1 MASFGETF
9 GPGSTA
15 YQLFV
20 WSVVN
25 QVISTLLSPAF
36 TELGYSINDAAP
48 IVVLSPADLA
58 HAVVRSYQD
67 RASAAADAQKSGID
81 ADRFQILT
89 DLAGVAPGPQ
99 QLAEALRRGVI
110 PATGSGADS
119 TSFEQ
124 GIRETDLLDKW
135 TDTIKAL
142 AMLWP
147 SPADIIDA
155 VVKNQIPTAE
165 GQATYERVGG
175 DPQWYQLLVDING
188 NPPSPTELLELA
200 QRQLIPW
207 HGTGPDAT
215 TFQQGIFEGRT
226 KDKWEPLYELLN
238 NYFPTVSEVVELY
251 KWGQLDVPTATK
263 LMSQRGL
270 SADYAAKWIAY
281 ADANIIDAYRGLT
294 EQAILA
300 MLSLSYISDD
310 QARTM
315 LNATHHG
322 PAAIDELIAYGH
334 IQRTIQSANQ
344 AISRVGSLYQGRKI
358 TADSATTA
366 LTTLGVEPS
375 AIPNIIA
382 DWDAIVNVNVKLLT
396 AAEIADAWEYEIMD
410 LGTATQELQNIGYTP
425 YDAWV
430 YLSIKN
436 KAPLPDQ
443 PAQGPG
449 APLGAVTPGTT

>member
-1 MASFGETF
+1 MASFDEVF
-9 GPGSTA
+9 GKGSTA

-36 TELGYSINDAAP
+36 TELGYTINDAAP

-67 RASAAADAQKSGID
+67 ASSAAADAQKSGID
-81 ADRFQILT
+81 AARFKILT

-135 TDTIKAL
+135 TDTVKAL
-142 AMLWP
+142 ALLWP

-155 VVKNQIPTAE
+155 VVKNQVPLAE
-165 GQATYERVGG
+165 GQATYEKVGG

-270 SADYAAKWIAY
+270 SPDYAAKWIAY

-300 MLSLSYISDD
+300 MLSLSYITDD

-315 LNATHHG
+315 LTATHHG
-322 PAAIDELIAYGH
+322 TAAIDELIAYGH

-358 TADSATTA
+358 TAASATTA

-375 AIPNIIA
+375 AIPQIIA

-396 AAEIADAWEYEIMD
+396 AAEIADAWFYEIMD
-410 LGTATQELQNIGYTP
+410 LPTAIQELANIGYTP
-425 YDAWV
+425 YDSWV

>member
-1 MASFGETF
+1 VASFSDTF

-25 QVISTLLSPAF
+25 QVLSALLSPAF
-36 TELGYSINDAAP
+36 TELAYGVNTAAP
-48 IVVLSPADLA
+48 VVELSPADLA

-67 RASAAADAQKSGID
+67 ASSAATAAAKSGLA
-81 ADRFQILT
+81 ADRFQVLT

-99 QLAEALRRGVI
+99 QLAEALRRQAI
-110 PATGSGADS
+110 PETGSGADS
-119 TSFEQ
+119 ISFEQ

-135 TDTIKAL
+135 APVIKAISL
-142 AMLWP
+142 LWP

-155 VVKNQIPTAE
+155 TVKGQIDPTT
-165 GQATYERVGG
+165 GIDTYAQVGG
-175 DPQWYQLLVDING
+175 DPKWYQLLVDTNG

-207 HGTGPDAT
+207 TGTGPDAIS
-215 TFQQGIFEGRT
+215 FEQGIYEGRT
-226 KDKWEPLYELLN
+226 KDKWEQYYAALN
-238 NYFPTVSEVVELY
+238 NYFPTVSEVVDLY
-251 KWGQLDVPTATK
+251 RWGQLDVPTATK

-270 SADYAAKWIAY
+270 DADYAAKWIAY
-281 ADANIIDAYRGLT
+281 ADANAIDDYRGLT

-300 MLSLSYISDD
+300 MLSLSYITDD
-310 QARTM
+310 QARVM
-315 LNATHHG
+315 LLGIHKG
-322 PAAIDELIAYGH
+322 SAAIDELIAYGH

-358 TADSATTA
+358 TADAATTA
-366 LTTLGVEPS
+366 LTTLGVEAA
-375 AIPNIIA
+375 AIPDIIA

-410 LGTATQELQNIGYTP
+410 VGTATQELINIGYTP

-436 KAPLPDQ
+436 KAALPGQ

-449 APLGAVTPGTT
+449 PGLGTVTPGTT

>member
-1 MASFGETF
+1 MASFDEVF
-9 GPGSTA
+9 GKGSTA

-25 QVISTLLSPAF
+25 QVLSTLLGPAF
-36 TELGYSINDAAP
+36 AELAYTVNDAAP
-48 IVVLSPADLA
+48 IVVLSPAELA
-58 HAVVRSYQD
+58 HAVVRNYM
-67 RASAAADAQKSGID
+67 AAADGQAEARKSGVD
-81 ADRFQILT
+81 GGRFQVLT

-99 QLAEALRRGVI
+99 QLAEALRRAVI
-110 PATGSGADS
+110 PETGSGAAS
-119 TSFEQ
+119 ISFEQ

-135 TDTIKAL
+135 TPVIKAL

-155 VVKNQIPTAE
+155 TVKGQIDPAAGVE
-165 GQATYERVGG
+165 TYAKVGG
-175 DPQWYQLLVDING
+175 DPQWYQLLVNTNG

-200 QRQLIPW
+200 QRQIIPW

-215 TFQQGIFEGRT
+215 TFQQGIYEGRT
-226 KDKWEPLYELLN
+226 KDKWEPQYEALN
-238 NYFPTVSEVVELY
+238 DYFPTVSEVVELY
-251 KWGQLDVPTATK
+251 KWGQLDVPQATK

-281 ADANIIDAYRGLT
+281 ADANAINDYRGLT
-294 EQAILA
+294 IQAILA

-315 LNATHHG
+315 LTATHHG
-322 PAAIDELIAYGH
+322 TAAIEELIAYGH

-358 TADSATTA
+358 TAQSATTA
-366 LTTLGVEPS
+366 LTTLGVEPA
-375 AIPNIIA
+375 AIPQIIA

-396 AAEIADAWEYEIMD
+396 AAEIADAWEYNIMD
-410 LGTATQELQNIGYTP
+410 TATATQELSNIGYTP

-436 KAPLPDQ
+436 KAPLPGQ
-443 PAQGPG
+443 PEQGPG

>member
-36 TELGYSINDAAP
+36 AELGYTVNDSAP
-48 IVVLSPADLA
+48 VVVLTPADLA
-58 HAVVRSYQD
+58 HAVVRSYMAEGD
-67 RASAAADAQKSGID
+67 AAAEARKSGVD
-81 ADRFQILT
+81 AARFAVLR

-135 TDTIKAL
+135 TDTVKAL
-142 AMLWP
+142 AELWP
-147 SPADIIDA
+147 SPADVIDA
-155 VVKNQIPTAE
+155 VVKGQIPLDE
-165 GQATYERVGG
+165 GKSTYQRVGG
-175 DPQWYQLLVDING
+175 DPQWYDLLVNTNG
-188 NPPSPTELLELA
+188 NPPAPTELLELA
-200 QRQLIPW
+200 QRQVIPW

-215 TFQQGIFEGRT
+215 TFQQGIYEGRT
-226 KDKWEPLYELLN
+226 KDKWEPVYEELN
-238 NYFPTVSEVVELY
+238 NYFPTVAEVVELY
-251 KWGQLDVPTATK
+251 RWGQLDVPAATK

-281 ADANIIDAYRGLT
+281 ADANAIDDYRGLS
-294 EQAILA
+294 EQAILT
-300 MLSLSYISDD
+300 MLSLSYITDA
-310 QARTM
+310 QARIM
-315 LNATHHG
+315 LTAIHKG
-322 PAAIDELIAYGH
+322 PAAIEELIAYAH

-344 AISRVGSLYQGRKI
+344 AISRIGTLYQGRKI
-358 TADSATTA
+358 TADSAATA
-366 LTTLGVEPS
+366 LASEGVEKS
-375 AIPNIIA
+375 AIPSIIA
-382 DWDAIVNVNVKLLT
+382 DWNAIVNVNVKLLT
-396 AAEIADAWEYEIMD
+396 AAEIADAWEYKIMND
-410 LGTATQELQNIGYTP
+410 STALQELYNIGYTP

-430 YLSIKN
+430 YLSVKN
-436 KAPLPDQ
+436 KGPLPGQ
-443 PAQGPG
+443 PAEGPG
-449 APLGAVTPGTT
+449 APIGAVTPGTT

>member
-1 MASFGETF
+1 MASFSDTF

-25 QVISTLLSPAF
+25 QVLNALLSPAF
-36 TELGYSINDAAP
+36 TELAQGVNEKAP
-48 IVVLSPADLA
+48 VLALSPADAA
-58 HAVVRSYQD
+58 HGVVRSYM
-67 RASAAADAQKSGID
+67 ADADGQAEAAKSGID
-81 ADRFQILT
+81 ATRWAVLRS
-89 DLAGVAPGPQ
+89 LAGVAPGPQ
-99 QLAEALRRGVI
+99 QLAEALRRGAI
-110 PATGSGADS
+110 PETGSGADS
-119 TSFEQ
+119 VSFEQ

-135 TDTIKAL
+135 TDTIKAISL
-142 AMLWP
+142 LWP

-155 VVKNQIPTAE
+155 VVKNQIPLAD
-165 GQATYERVGG
+165 GQATYARVGG
-175 DPQWYQLLVDING
+175 DPQWYQLLVDTNG

-207 HGTGPDAT
+207 HGIGPDQT
-215 TFQQGIFEGRT
+215 TFQQGIYEGRT

-238 NYFPTVSEVVELY
+238 NYFPTVAETVELY
-251 KWGQLDVPTATK
+251 RWGQLDVPTATK
-263 LMSQRGL
+263 LMAQRGL

-281 ADANIIDAYRGLT
+281 ADANAINDYRGLT

-300 MLSLSYISDD
+300 MLSLSYISDA

-315 LNATHHG
+315 LAATHHG
-322 PAAIDELIAYGH
+322 PAAIDELISYGH

-358 TADSATTA
+358 TAESATTA
-366 LTTLGVEPS
+366 LTTLGVEAA
-375 AIPNIIA
+375 AIPQIIA

-396 AAEIADAWEYEIMD
+396 EAQIADALTYEIMD
-410 LGTATQELQNIGYTP
+410 YPTAQQELENIGYTP

-430 YLSIKN
+430 VLSIKN
-436 KAPLPDQ
+436 KAPLPNQ
-443 PAQGPG
+443 PATGPG
-449 APLGAVTPGTT
+449 APLGTVTPGTT